1 MAEKKRINILEILS
15 VLLGMFI
22 IFKLISKQKVLPKE
36 DENEEENLNHRF
48 VSNSKSLNERQRG
61 ILKLMQKKK
70 VVLPSQIYDLY
81 PEVSTRTLRRDM
93 DVLVELGFV
102 RQEGSTRDTKYIL
115 NNHIYA

>member
-1 MAEKKRINILEILS
+1 MAEKKGINILEILS
-15 VLLGMFI
+15 VLLGVFI
-22 IFKLISKQKVLPKE
+22 IFKLVSKQKKLPKE
-36 DENEEENLNHRF
+36 DEGDEVNHTF
-48 VSNSKSLNERQRG
+48 ISNSKSLNERQRG